1 MAVLNHP
8 MFTAPD
14 SAPIVDDDGELLWR
28 PGRYFD
34 RGYTEEPAGGGRI
47 RFHHRS
53 MAEILNSAADL
64 GLCLEH
70 MVELGPSDAQIERTP
85 VLAGQRHIPR
95 LMGLRWR
102 KASGEG

>member
-1 MAVLNHP
+1 MVLNHP

-14 SAPIVDDDGELLWR
+14 SAPIADADGELLWR

-34 RGYTEEPAGGGRI
+34 LGYTEEPAGDGTV

-53 MAEILNSAADL
+53 TAHLLNAAART
-64 GLCLEH
+64 GFCLEQ

-85 VLAGQRHIPR
+85 LLAGQRHIPR